1 MPTGIDTRSPAGS
14 AGGNTGSK
22 AGGKTPAS
30 PWLTPAVTGHTPA
43 PGATETLR
51 GAQTVGATVGATTD
65 PLSRLMGAEPADTRG
80 LGLSGRIF
88 LGASA
93 LVAATL
99 GVALAVTSWQA
110 GRAAEARI
118 RADLAAMPGVFTGYI
133 EAQTAARR
141 GQVESLAAQPGSKAL
156 LAETG
161 LDAATLHD
169 SSEELAKSLDARIAF
184 LFDFQGALLSR
195 SDQPDGQEAG
205 RSFAEIP
212 WVRTPIEDRAT
223 ASAFIVDVRTTPGLY
238 LVTAAPV
245 VQGVD
250 AEARVNGAIGA
261 AHELNDTRAREL
273 ARVAGA
279 DVAFLANFGARDA
292 APEVQPVAAT
302 ERLSSGSGRLLAEM
316 RRASPG
322 IEARLFSE
330 GKPFGPFEF
339 HAPGDAGDTLIG
351 TLLPIV
357 SSRGEPI
364 AAVLLARSKTA
375 EMAAFHS
382 LRRSLLVA
390 GLLVLLAS
398 MPLSLLVA
406 RRISKPIRQLA
417 EGAEQIG
424 RGQLDVTLPPAQGGE
439 VGALTRAFEGMV
451 AELRAK
457 AQLEAALAHY
467 QSTGDTGSEISFT
480 PDEGG
485 GEELRPGLLFAN
497 RYEILAQVGEG
508 GMGAVFRANDRE
520 LDDEVALKCLRAQ
533 SNHPEAAALLKE
545 EIKLA
550 RMITHVNVVRVYDV
564 GESAGRRFFTM
575 EYVRGQTVR
584 ELLDRGGAM
593 DLTPALQVAK
603 QVCRGLSAVHK
614 AGIVHG
620 DLKPQNVM
628 VLPNGVAKLMDFGVA
643 RVRSET
649 AEGPIQGTPLYMS
662 PEQARGA
669 ELDDRS
675 DIYAAG
681 VLMFE
686 LFTGRPPFQ
695 ARTVEDLLR
704 MHQHERPPNP
714 RLLREDLP
722 EVLSRIILA
731 CLDKA
736 RLQRPST
743 ASDLDRL
750 LMRVRV

>member
-1 MPTGIDTRSPAGS
+1 MARAAARAANRRDRRGQHTAAGS
-14 AGGNTGSK
+14 TARCRS
-22 AGGKTPAS
+22 
-30 PWLTPAVTGHTPA
+30 
-43 PGATETLR
+43 LR
-51 GAQTVGATVGATTD
+51 
-65 PLSRLMGAEPADTRG
+65 LIGAEPAESRG

-93 LVAATL
+93 LLATTL

-118 RADLAAMPGVFTGYI
+118 RADLEAMPGVFSGYI
-133 EAQTAARR
+133 DAQTAARR
-141 GQVESLAAQPGSKAL
+141 GQVESIAAQPGSNAL

-169 SSEELAKSLDARIAF
+169 SAVELAKSLDARIAF
-184 LFDFQGALLSR
+184 LFDLQGDLLSR
-195 SDQPDGQEAG
+195 SDQPEGLEAG

-212 WVRTPIEDRAT
+212 WVRTPIEEQTTAT
-223 ASAFIVDVRTTPGLY
+223 AFIVDVRTTPGLY

-245 VQGVD
+245 VQGAG
-250 AEARVNGAIGA
+250 AEARVNGAIAA

-273 ARVAGA
+273 ARVTGA
-279 DVAFLANFGARDA
+279 DIAFLANFGARDG
-292 APEVQPVAAT
+292 APKMQPVAAT
-302 ERLSSGSGRLLAEM
+302 ERSHLGLAHWLSHV
-316 RRASPG
+316 RRANPE
-322 IEARLFSE
+322 IEARLFTRRQAVRPVRIHRSRRRRRPLHRHITSDRLIARRADR
-330 GKPFGPFEF
+330 GGAAGAQQDRGARGVPQP
-339 HAPGDAGDTLIG
+339 APQPA
-351 TLLPIV
+351 
-357 SSRGEPI
+357 
-364 AAVLLARSKTA
+364 
-375 EMAAFHS
+375 
-382 LRRSLLVA
+382 VA
-390 GLLVLLAS
+390 GLRVLLAS

-424 RGQLDVTLPPAQGGE
+424 RGQLDVTLPQAHGGE

-457 AQLEAALAHY
+457 AQLEAALADY
-467 QSTGDTGSEISFT
+467 QAAADARPRRRVHPGRGS
-480 PDEGG
+480 G
-485 GEELRPGLLFAN
+485 ELRPGVLFAS

-508 GMGAVFRANDRE
+508 GMGAVFRAHDRE
-520 LDDEVALKCLRAQ
+520 LDDEVALKCLRVNTDRPDGP
-533 SNHPEAAALLKE
+533 SPLKE

-575 EYVRGQTVR
+575 EYVRGQTLR
-584 ELLDRGGAM
+584 ELLDRGGRM
-593 DLTPALQVAK
+593 GLTPALQVAK
-603 QVCRGLSAVHK
+603 QVCRGLAAVHK
-614 AGIVHG
+614 AGIIHG

-643 RVRSET
+643 RVRSQT
-649 AEGPIQGTPLYMS
+649 AEGPIAGTPLYMS
-662 PEQARGA
+662 PEQTRGA

-686 LFTGRPPFQ
+686 LFTGRPPFESNDV
-695 ARTVEDLLR
+695 AEIMR
-704 MHQHERPPNP
+704 MHQHDRPPNP

-722 EVLSRIILA
+722 EVLGRIILA

-736 RLQRPST
+736 RLQRPAT

>member
-1 MPTGIDTRSPAGS
+1 MPTGTDTRSP
-14 AGGNTGSK
+14 GGKT
-22 AGGKTPAS
+22 GGKTPTS
-30 PWLTPAVTGHTPA
+30 PWLTPTVTSHSSGHGHGHTPA
-43 PGATETLR
+43 AGATQTM
-51 GAQTVGATVGATTD
+51 GGAAQTMSGATTD
-65 PLSRLMGAEPADTRG
+65 PLARLMGAEPAEKRG

-88 LGASA
+88 LGAT
-93 LVAATL
+93 LLLAATV

-118 RADLAAMPGVFTGYI
+118 HADLAAMPGVFTGYI
-133 EAQTAARR
+133 DAQTAARR

-156 LAETG
+156 LAEAS

-169 SSEELAKSLDARIAF
+169 SSAELAKSLDARIAF
-184 LFDFQGALLSR
+184 LFDFQGSLLSR
-195 SDQPDGQEAG
+195 SDQPDGQDAG

-212 WVRTPIEDRAT
+212 WVRSPIEERAT

-238 LVTAAPV
+238 LVTVAPV
-245 VQGVD
+245 VQGAG
-250 AEARVNGAIGA
+250 AEARVNGAIGGA
-261 AHELNDTRAREL
+261 YELNDTRAREL

-279 DVAFLANFGARDA
+279 DVAFLANLGARDA
-292 APEVQPVAAT
+292 APKVQPVAAT
-302 ERLSSGSGRLLAEM
+302 ERLSSGSGRLLTEV
-316 RRASPG
+316 RRANPDFETRVFADG
-322 IEARLFSE
+322 R
-330 GKPFGPFEF
+330 PYGPFEF
-339 HAPGDAGDTLIG
+339 VAPGDAGDTFIG

-375 EMAAFHS
+375 ELAAFHS

-424 RGQLDVTLPPAQGGE
+424 RGQLDVTLPKAQGGE

-457 AQLEAALAHY
+457 AQLEEALAHY

-480 PDEGG
+480 PAV

-520 LDDEVALKCLRAQ
+520 LDDEVALKCLRVQ
-533 SNHPEAAALLKE
+533 SANPEAAALLKE

-575 EYVRGQTVR
+575 EYVRGQTLR

-593 DLTPALQVAK
+593 DLTPALQIAK
-603 QVCRGLSAVHK
+603 QVCRGLSAVHR

-643 RVRSET
+643 RVRSQT

-681 VLMFE
+681 VVMFE
-686 LFTGRPPFQ
+686 LFTGRPPFRAQ
-695 ARTVEDLLR
+695 GVDEILR
-704 MHQHERPPNP
+704 MHQHDRPPNP
-714 RLLREDLP
+714 RLMREDLP

-731 CLDKA
+731 CLEKS
-736 RLQRPST
+736 RLQRPAT

>member
-1 MPTGIDTRSPAGS
+1 MPTGTDTRPP
-14 AGGNTGSK
+14 GGNTMR
-22 AGGKTPAS
+22 GKTTS
-30 PWLTPAVTGHTPA
+30 PWLTPSITGGTESPLGSQTIGRS
-43 PGATETLR
+43 PTISGA
-51 GAQTVGATVGATTD
+51 D
-65 PLSRLMGAEPADTRG
+65 PLARLIGAEPIEKRG

-93 LVAATL
+93 LLAATL

-118 RADLAAMPGVFTGYI
+118 RADLQTMPGIFAGYI
-133 EAQTAARR
+133 DAQTAARR

-156 LAETG
+156 LAEAS

-169 SSEELAKSLDARIAF
+169 SAVELAKSLDARIAF
-184 LFDFQGALLSR
+184 LFDFQGGLLSR
-195 SDQPDGQEAG
+195 SDQPDGQDAG

-212 WVRTPIEDRAT
+212 WVRSPIEEQAS

-245 VQGVD
+245 VQGAG
-250 AEARVNGAIGA
+250 AEARVNGAIAA
-261 AHELNDTRAREL
+261 AHELDDTRAREL

-292 APEVQPVAAT
+292 APKVQPVAAT
-302 ERLSSGSGRLLAEM
+302 ERLSSGSGDWLTAV
-316 RRASPG
+316 RRANPE
-322 IEARLFSE
+322 IEARLFTD
-330 GKPFGPFEF
+330 GKPYGPFEF
-339 HAPGDAGDTLIG
+339 LAPGDAGDRFIG
-351 TLLPIV
+351 QLLPIV
-357 SSRGEPI
+357 SARGEPI

-375 EMAAFHS
+375 ELAAFHA
-382 LRRSLLVA
+382 LRRSLLIA

-406 RRISKPIRQLA
+406 QRISKPIRQLA

-424 RGQLDVTLPPAQGGE
+424 RGQLDVTLPPAQGGGE

-457 AQLEAALAHY
+457 AQLEAALAQY

-480 PDEGG
+480 PDQ

-520 LDDEVALKCLRAQ
+520 LDDEVALKCLRVN
-533 SNHPEAAALLKE
+533 SNHPEAASLLKE

-575 EYVRGQTVR
+575 EYVRGQTLR
-584 ELLDRGGAM
+584 ELLDRGGAL
-593 DLTPALQVAK
+593 DLTPALQIAK

-643 RVRSET
+643 RVRSQT
-649 AEGPIQGTPLYMS
+649 AEAPIQGTPLYMS

-695 ARTVEDLLR
+695 SDNVTEILR
-704 MHQHERPPNP
+704 MHQHDRPPNP
-714 RLLREDLP
+714 QLMREDLP

-731 CLDKA
+731 CLDKS